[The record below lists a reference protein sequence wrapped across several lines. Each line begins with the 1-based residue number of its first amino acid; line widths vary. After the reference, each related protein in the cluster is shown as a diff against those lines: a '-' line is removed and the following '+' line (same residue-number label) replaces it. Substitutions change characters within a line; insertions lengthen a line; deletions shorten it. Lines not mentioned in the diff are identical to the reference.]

1 MNARDRQNDGA
12 PNEFIRGVRVMNSKH
27 SIFKNALGAIGF
39 LVAIGILVAVGTVIA
54 SFVSLY

>member
-1 MNARDRQNDGA
+1 
-12 PNEFIRGVRVMNSKH
+12 MNSKH
-27 SIFKNALGAIGF
+27 SVFKNALGAIGF